1 MPRPPAVPPTR
12 RYRHIEP
19 EPPRRARGVVVVV
32 VLAAVAA
39 LGVLTYL
46 VFVRDRGPSAR
57 SALEGFASAW
67 SRGDDAGAARA
78 TNTPAVALKA
88 LRANRAGLDG
98 AKLHATVLSV
108 KERGDSATSRLRLVW
123 SVPRFGTFAY
133 TSEAALLRGGD
144 DRWRVVWDPRVVH
157 EGLDA
162 GTRLGTAVDRP
173 ARAQIL
179 DRRGRAIVTPRAVV
193 HVGVEHDKV
202 RDPDATAAALA
213 GVLDIDARAYARAIR
228 AAGPKQFVE
237 AVTLRER
244 DYVPVR
250 ARLRAIPGVQT
261 LDDTAPL
268 APTRGF
274 ARALLGT
281 VAPATAEQ
289 LKTLGGGYGPGAS
302 VGQFGLQAR
311 FERRLAGTPTRK
323 VVVRLSDGEQ
333 DHTLATRRGT
343 PSRALRTTLDIDVQT
358 AAERALGDRP
368 SAAALVVVKPS
379 TGDVLA
385 VANRPTTS
393 AFDRAIGGRYA
404 PGSTFKVISTAALL
418 RTGLRPGDTVAC
430 RPTITVGGRTFK
442 NFEGEAGGPVP
453 FAQDFAQS
461 CNTAF
466 ISLAGRLSAS
476 SLQRAARS
484 FGLGRAVKLPLTV
497 APSQVPTAKDR
508 VEHAAEMIGQA
519 RIVASPLAMAG
530 VAATVAAGRWHAPRP
545 GAGRRARAGVAAPVA
560 GGRGPAPRLGAS
572 DPRVAGAPVPASTR
586 DTLRSLMRRVVTSGT
601 GTALAGVPGTVIGK
615 SGTAEFG
622 SGNPPPT
629 HAWFIATRDDLAVA
643 VLVERGRSGGSVA
656 APIAA
661 RFFNALGSGSS
672 SG

>member
-1 MPRPPAVPPTR
+1 MPRPSAVPPTR
-12 RYRHIEP
+12 QYRHIEP
-19 EPPRRARGVVVVV
+19 EPPRRALRGVVLVVL
-32 VLAAVAA
+32 LAAVAA

-46 VFVRDRGPSAR
+46 LFVRDRGPSAR
-57 SALEGFASAW
+57 SALEGFAAAW

-98 AKLHATVLSV
+98 ARLHATVLSV

-123 SVPRFGTFAY
+123 SVPRFGRFAY

-144 DRWRVVWDPRVVH
+144 DRWRVAWDPRVVH
-157 EGLDA
+157 AGLDA

-173 ARAQIL
+173 ARAQIV

-202 RDPDATAAALA
+202 SDPDATAAAVA
-213 GVLDIDARAYARAIR
+213 GVLAIDARAYARAIR
-228 AAGPKQFVE
+228 GAGPKQFVE

-289 LKTLGGGYGPGAS
+289 LKTLGGDYGPGAS

-333 DHTLATRRGT
+333 DHTLVTHRGT

-358 AAERALGDRP
+358 AAERALGNRS

-385 VANRPTTS
+385 VVNRPTNS
-393 AFDRAIGGRYA
+393 AFDRAIGGGYA

-418 RTGLRPGDTVAC
+418 RTGLRPDDTVAC

-476 SLQRAARS
+476 ALPRAARS
-484 FGLGRAVKLPLTV
+484 FGLGRAVKLPVTV
-497 APSQVPTAKDR
+497 APSQVPAAKDR
-508 VEHAAEMIGQA
+508 VEHAAEMIGQG

-530 VAATVAAGRWHAPRP
+530 VAATVAAGRWHAPRL
-545 GAGRRARAGVAAPVA
+545 V
-560 GGRGPAPRLGAS
+560 AS
-572 DPRVAGAPVPASTR
+572 DPHVAGAPLLASTR

-601 GTALAGVPGTVIGK
+601 GTALSGVPGTVIGK

-661 RFFNALGSGSS
+661 RFFSALDSGSA